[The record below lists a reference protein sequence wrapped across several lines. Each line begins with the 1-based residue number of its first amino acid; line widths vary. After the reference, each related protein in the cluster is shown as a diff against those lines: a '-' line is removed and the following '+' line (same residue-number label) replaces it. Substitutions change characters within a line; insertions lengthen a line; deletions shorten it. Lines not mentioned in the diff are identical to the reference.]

1 MKEKKK
7 RHLPGYPWITDEKN
21 LIAPCGNFCGACD
34 LYRCAANADRAGQ
47 ERLAEHFRKHHDPNA
62 QADWM
67 ACVPC
72 RENIEKCWSN
82 DCKVFHCCVK
92 EKGLDFCSNCENF
105 PCDLLKPFSGCPPA
119 HNLKVFN
126 LVRIKK
132 LGWKK
137 WLEEAE
143 ADPRELHAR
152 YFGQTPP

>member
-1 MKEKKK
+1 MERESSPK
-7 RHLPGYPWITDEKN
+7 HLKDYSWITNEKN
-21 LIAPCGNFCGACD
+21 LIAPCGNFCD
-34 LYRCAANADRAGQ
+34 MYRCAAHGDVVGQ
-47 ERLAEHFRKHHDPNA
+47 EKLAERFRKHLGVPDA

-72 RENIEKCWSN
+72 RENIDKCWSG

-92 EKGLDFCSNCENF
+92 QRGLDFCSDCEDF
-105 PCDLLKPFSGCPPA
+105 PCDLLKPHSGCPPA

-137 WLEEAE
+137 WLEEAKS
-143 ADPRELHAR
+143 DPREMHAR
-152 YFGQTPP
+152 YFDKPAR